1 MEQFIEQITPAVLNL
16 AVVCITAIF
25 SYVGMKVKAIYNE
38 KVNTEIKKDVVNTT
52 VKYVEQVYKDI
63 HGEDKLNEALKEAS
77 SILSQKG
84 IPVSD
89 SELKV
94 LIEAAVNALNKEL
107 SE

>member
-16 AVVCITAIF
+16 AVVCITVIF

-63 HGEDKLNEALKEAS
+63 HGEDKLNEALKEAI

-107 SE
+107 SK